1 MIDLHSHILP
11 GIDDG
16 ARDWDETLRMCRMA
30 AEDGVETLAATPH
43 IVEGL
48 YPNETPQIAAR
59 LDELR
64 SRLSAIDGGGSPE
77 VILGAEVRVGAN
89 LVERLAAGAIPTLNG
104 RSYLLLELP
113 YDILPPGLDRLIF
126 QLKVRGITP
135 IIAHPERN
143 LRIQQQPEL
152 LAPLI
157 HSGVLVQLTAMS
169 VTGEFG
175 ERVRACSE
183 TILRGRMAH
192 LLASDAHNA
201 AKRPPRLTGGVEAAA
216 KLIGREAAEAM
227 VSGTPRKVL
236 EGLPVEIPSPG
247 IEEKGR
253 SRGWWFL
260 GKGSKGIK

>member
-43 IVEGL
+43 IVEGI
-48 YPNETPQIAAR
+48 YPNETPQIAAH

-64 SRLSAIDGGGSPE
+64 RRLDGAAPE

-89 LVERLAAGAIPTLNG
+89 LVERLAAGTIPTLNG

-126 QLKVRGITP
+126 QLKVQGITP

-143 LRIQQQPEL
+143 LRIQQQPDL

-157 HSGVLVQLTAMS
+157 RGGALVQVTAMS
-169 VTGEFG
+169 IAGEFG
-175 ERVRACSE
+175 ERVRACAE
-183 TILRGRMAH
+183 TILRCRMAH

-201 AKRPPRLTGGVEAAA
+201 AKRPPGLSRGVEAAA

-227 VSGTPRKVL
+227 VSGTPRKVV
-236 EGLPVEIPSPG
+236 EGLPVEIPTPV

-253 SRGWWFL
+253 SRGWRFF

>member
-48 YPNETPQIAAR
+48 YPNETPQIAAC

-64 SRLSAIDGGGSPE
+64 HRLGGAAPE
-77 VILGAEVRVGAN
+77 VILGAEVRVSAN
-89 LVERLAAGAIPTLNG
+89 LLERLAAGAIPTLNG

-126 QLKVRGITP
+126 QLQVQGVTP

-143 LRIQQQPEL
+143 LRIQQQPDL
-152 LAPLI
+152 LAPLV
-157 HSGVLVQLTAMS
+157 HSGVLVQITAMS
-169 VTGEFG
+169 IAGEFG
-175 ERVRACSE
+175 EQVRACAE
-183 TILRGRMAH
+183 TILQGRMAH

-201 AKRPPRLTGGVEAAA
+201 AKRPPGLSRGVEAAA
-216 KLIGREAAEAM
+216 KLIGWEAAEAM
-227 VSGTPRKVL
+227 VSETPRKVL
-236 EGLPVEIPSPG
+236 EGLPVEIPAPV
-247 IEEKGR
+247 IEEKGTSR
-253 SRGWWFL
+253 SWWFF
-260 GKGSKGIK
+260 GKGSK